1 MITQKNRQL
10 PTMWKS
16 PAIIFNHSNACPKKL
31 YVSSDF
37 RSVSKY
43 NPMLLEYMGIPV
55 EEKLPSND
63 DGNELPFWKQK
74 SLRELSVDEW
84 ESLCDGCGKCCL
96 HKLED
101 EDTAEIFYTEV
112 ACSLLDIGKCR
123 CTNYH
128 NRTLLIHD
136 CVKLTAANLCNIPWL
151 PATCAYRL
159 IDEGKD
165 LYWWHPLV
173 SGDPETVHQAGISVR
188 NRAIDEPK
196 AENLENH
203 IVSWPNDDSE
213 TD

>member
-1 MITQKNRQL
+1 
-10 PTMWKS
+10 
-16 PAIIFNHSNACPKKL
+16 
-31 YVSSDF
+31 
-37 RSVSKY
+37 
-43 NPMLLEYMGIPV
+43 MLLEYMGIPI
-55 EEKLPSND
+55 EEKLPSNAD
-63 DGNELPFWKQK
+63 ENGLPFWKQK
-74 SLRELSVDEW
+74 SLKELSVDEW

-96 HKLED
+96 HKLEN
-101 EDTAEIFYTEV
+101 EDTAEVFYTEV

-128 NRTLLIHD
+128 KRTLLVHD
-136 CVKLTAANLCNIPWL
+136 CVKLTAANLCKIPWL

-196 AENLENH
+196 ARNLENH
-203 IVSWPNDDSE
+203 IVSWPNDASE

>member
-1 MITQKNRQL
+1 MLVQKIKFL
-10 PTMWKS
+10 DVS
-16 PAIIFNHSNACPKKL
+16 PVFW
-31 YVSSDF
+31 
-37 RSVSKY
+37 SVSKY
-43 NPMLLEYMGIPV
+43 NPMLLEYMGIPI
-55 EEKLPSND
+55 EEKLSSNAD
-63 DGNELPFWKQK
+63 ENGLPFWKQK
-74 SLRELSVDEW
+74 SLKELSVDEW

-101 EDTAEIFYTEV
+101 EDTAEIFYTDV

-196 AENLENH
+196 ARNLESH
-203 IVSWPNDDSE
+203 IVSWPNDASE

>member
-1 MITQKNRQL
+1 
-10 PTMWKS
+10 
-16 PAIIFNHSNACPKKL
+16 
-31 YVSSDF
+31 
-37 RSVSKY
+37 
-43 NPMLLEYMGIPV
+43 MLLEYMGIPI
-55 EEKLPSND
+55 EEKLSSNAD
-63 DGNELPFWKQK
+63 EIGLPFWKQK
-74 SLRELSVDEW
+74 SLKELSVDEW

-196 AENLENH
+196 ARNLENH
-203 IVSWPNDDSE
+203 IVSWPNGASE